1 MSGAHTCKLAMSSL
15 AGELKASSDISY
27 SQYDLESNKHLP
39 AVEFLRKELGLE
51 YASKIFL
58 LAPHA

>member
-1 MSGAHTCKLAMSSL
+1 MSSL